1 MGDIGR
7 VALFVALLFAALA
20 AFAGLGVV
28 VLAQA
33 LSGTAVV
40 NPTAT
45 LLSVLTLSG
54 VGAALG
60 LGYGA
65 VTGLVVALARRIPIP
80 GRRPLAAAIVFGA
93 GISGIAERVLALALG
108 DAALPRFD
116 AGTTLAIRAV
126 LAALVALIAWQEIR
140 QRDPG
145 TMPTLGQAGR
155 SLRR

>member
-65 VTGLVVALARRIPIP
+65 VAGLVVALARRIPVP
-80 GRRPLAAAIVFGA
+80 GRRPLAAAVVFGA

-116 AGTTLAIRAV
+116 VGTTLAIRAV